1 MSNSRF
7 IPERYCTFSA
17 QLAATIGL
25 EEAVLLQGLSHQLA
39 GEGGQIATISVSTLA
54 TEFPFWDE
62 LKLNQLLQRLVDLG
76 IISATPTSDPNVW
89 STRLQPH
96 VDAPQKES
104 LQAWRPSEHVI
115 DLLNLNH
122 GLTRDYIL
130 SKLKTFD
137 HARDPKANDSRFRQH
152 VLSEWRHSQKR
163 PTFDAPAFDIK
174 EPPKFDNQWHP
185 SADAQEILA
194 RADIPV
200 SFYDSIRPEFIL
212 YWKERGGAPKD
223 VNSKFIQFVRQRW
236 VRHEN
241 SIQHSTL
248 PERLS
253 PQWKPNAAVYE
264 TLSLTGISQEYA
276 DSVLNEFVV
285 YWVDSNEVHT
295 SWNAKFLQHVKY
307 QWQRHQE
314 QTSGRSTSGGG
325 TSPADRTKDRSIS
338 DDLSDTSWAG

>member
-25 EEAVLLQGLSHQLA
+25 EEAVLLQGLSHQLGA
-39 GEGGQIATISVSTLA
+39 EGGQDTTISIPTLA
-54 TEFPFWDE
+54 AEFPFWDE
-62 LKLNQLLQRLVDLG
+62 VKLNQLLQRLVDLG
-76 IISATPTSDPNVW
+76 IISATPTSDPTVW
-89 STRLQPH
+89 STSRHQRSETPKI
-96 VDAPQKES
+96 QNTE
-104 LQAWRPSEHVI
+104 AWRPSEHVI

-130 SKLKTFD
+130 SQLKTFD
-137 HARDPKANDSRFRQH
+137 RSGDPKGFDSRFRQH
-152 VLSEWRHSQKR
+152 VLSEWRHSQKH
-163 PTFDAPAFDIK
+163 PAFDIK
-174 EPPKFDNQWHP
+174 EPPKFDNQWQP
-185 SADAQEILA
+185 STDAQEILA
-194 RADIPV
+194 RAEIPA
-200 SFYDSIRPEFIL
+200 SFYESIRPEFIL

-248 PERLS
+248 PERLN
-253 PQWKPNAAVYE
+253 PQWRPNAAVYE
-264 TLSLTGISQEYA
+264 TLALSGIGQDYA

-314 QTSGRSTSGGG
+314 QISGRSTSGGG
-325 TSPADRTKDRSIS
+325 TGPADRTKDRSIS

>member
-1 MSNSRF
+1 MSNPQF

-25 EEAVLLQGLSHQLA
+25 EEAVLLQGLSHQLGSGA
-39 GEGGQIATISVSTLA
+39 AESKTISVPALLA
-54 TEFPFWDE
+54 EFPFWDE
-62 LKLNQLLQRLVDLG
+62 IKVNRLLQRLVELG
-76 IISATPTSDPNVW
+76 IIAATPTSDPSIW
-89 STRLQPH
+89 STGGHRQNRAAAQTH
-96 VDAPQKES
+96 NT
-104 LQAWRPSEHVI
+104 QAWRPSEHVI

-130 SKLKTFD
+130 SQLKSFD
-137 HARDPKANDSRFRQH
+137 RTGDPKAYDSRFRQH
-152 VLSEWRHSQKR
+152 VLSQWRHSQR
-163 PTFDAPAFDIK
+163 HPAFDIK
-174 EPPKFDNQWHP
+174 EPPKFDNQWQP
-185 SADAQEILA
+185 STDAQEILV
-194 RADIPV
+194 RAEIPA
-200 SFYDSIRPEFIL
+200 SFCDSLRPEFIL

-253 PQWKPNAAVYE
+253 PQWRPNEAVYE
-264 TLSLTGISQEYA
+264 TLLLSGISEDYA

-314 QTSGRSTSGGG
+314 QTSGRSTPGGG
-325 TSPADRTKDRSIS
+325 TSPTDRTKDRSIS

>member
-25 EEAVLLQGLSHQLA
+25 EEAVLLQGLSRQLDDSRA
-39 GEGGQIATISVSTLA
+39 QSTTISIPSLA
-54 TEFPFWDE
+54 SEFPFWDE
-62 LKLNQLLQRLVDLG
+62 IKLNQLLQRLVDLG
-76 IISATPTSDPNVW
+76 IISATPTSDPAIW
-89 STRLQPH
+89 STDWEQTREDLKQDH
-96 VDAPQKES
+96 A
-104 LQAWRPSEHVI
+104 QAWRPSEHVI

-130 SKLKTFD
+130 SQLKTFD
-137 HARDPKANDSRFRQH
+137 RSGDPKGYDSRFRQH
-152 VLSEWRHSQKR
+152 VLSEWRHSQR
-163 PTFDAPAFDIK
+163 HPAFAIK
-174 EPPKFDNQWHP
+174 EPPKFDNQWQP
-185 SADAQEILA
+185 SGDAQEILA
-194 RADIPV
+194 RAEIPV
-200 SFYDSIRPEFIL
+200 SFYDSVRPEFIL

-253 PQWKPNAAVYE
+253 QQWRPNAAVYE
-264 TLSLTGISQEYA
+264 TLLLSGISQDYA
-276 DSVLNEFVV
+276 DSVLREFVV

-314 QTSGRSTSGGG
+314 QTSGRSTPGGR
-325 TSPADRTKDRSIS
+325 TSPTDRTKDRSIS

>member
-1 MSNSRF
+1 MSNSQF

-25 EEAVLLQGLSHQLA
+25 EEAVLLQGLSHQLDRNSEQT
-39 GEGGQIATISVSTLA
+39 GTISVPALA
-54 TEFPFWDE
+54 AEFPFWDRI
-62 LKLNQLLQRLVDLG
+62 KLNQLLQRLVDLG
-76 IISATPTSDPNVW
+76 IIAAAPTSDPSVW
-89 STRLQPH
+89 STRRQEP
-96 VDAPQKES
+96 ASAAKPENT
-104 LQAWRPSEHVI
+104 QAWRPSEHVI

-122 GLTRDYIL
+122 GLTRHYIL
-130 SKLKTFD
+130 SQLKTFD
-137 HARDPKANDSRFRQH
+137 HSGDPKTYDSRFRQH
-152 VLSEWRHSQKR
+152 VLSEWRHSQKH
-163 PTFDAPAFDIK
+163 PAFDIK
-174 EPPKFDNQWHP
+174 EPPKFDNQWQP
-185 SADAQEILA
+185 SSDAQEILA
-194 RADIPV
+194 RAEIPA

-223 VNSKFIQFVRQRW
+223 INSKFIQFVRQRW

-241 SIQHSTL
+241 SLQHSTL
-248 PERLS
+248 PERLV
-253 PQWKPNAAVYE
+253 PRWQPNAAVYE
-264 TLSLTGISQEYA
+264 TLLLSGISQEYA

-314 QTSGRSTSGGG
+314 KTSGRSTSGGG